1 MSESTGL
8 NQSKIFSTTRLLKKA
23 EAPFV
28 TSYKNYGGLRTKG
41 FAKTS
46 QSDLPLITIVTV
58 VRNDVAHL
66 ERTMLSIFNQT
77 YPNVEY
83 IVIDGASTD
92 GTLEVIKRYEE
103 YLDFWIS
110 EPDKG
115 AHEAINKG
123 INLMKGD
130 WVNFMHSGDY
140 FYENETFEKIFVKNK
155 AEADA
160 VYGDC
165 VGLVSPT
172 ESAIFKSDNTT
183 DRFWQGQVFCQES
196 VFVKTHLVRQYPFST
211 NYRVSS
217 DYDFFMRCLLGGA
230 KFQKVDVVVFVV
242 GTLGVSN
249 THWLLARF
257 ENWSIARRFGK
268 PVITD
273 LFHVKGIVYDVCF
286 RIFKSALGFLH
297 LYEPL
302 KNLYRKTVKEFLT
315 KKSGIKRL

>member
-1 MSESTGL
+1 MHQGVEL
-8 NQSKIFSTTRLLKKA
+8 NQDTIFSTNKLLKKS
-23 EAPFV
+23 EVPFV
-28 TSYKNYGGLRTKG
+28 TNFKNYGGLRAKG
-41 FAKTS
+41 FVKTS
-46 QSDLPLITIVTV
+46 QPNLPLITIVTV

-66 ERTMLSIFNQT
+66 ERTMLSILNQT

-83 IVIDGASTD
+83 IVVDGASTD
-92 GTLEVIKRYEE
+92 GTVEVIKRYEQ
-103 YLDFWIS
+103 YLDFWVS

-123 INLMKGD
+123 INLMTGD

-140 FYENETFEKIFVKNK
+140 FYENETFEKMFLKNK
-155 AEADA
+155 IEADV

-172 ESAIFKSDNTT
+172 ESALFKSDSTT

-196 VFVKTHLVRQYPFST
+196 VFVKTHLVRQFPFST

-230 KFQKVDVVVFVV
+230 KFQKVDVTVFVV

-249 THWLLARF
+249 AHWLLARF

-268 PVITD
+268 PIITD
-273 LFHVKGIVYDVCF
+273 LFHLKGIVYDVSF
-286 RIFKSALGFLH
+286 RAFKNTLDFFH

-302 KNLYRKTVKEFLT
+302 KNLYRKTIKEFLT